1 MDADSLFQL
10 VNTVAMIAWVL
21 LIAIPKLKLTRI
33 LVGSGIILLLLSGIY
48 AVLILMFFN
57 VDIMQDFSS
66 LAGVMSLFTDP
77 MGVVAGWTHYL
88 AFDLFVGMWI
98 TADGAKNGI
107 NRWLLLPCQLLTFMF
122 GPIGFLCYY
131 AVRFFVTKSI
141 SNNIIAGE

>member
-98 TADGAKNGI
+98 TADGGKNGI